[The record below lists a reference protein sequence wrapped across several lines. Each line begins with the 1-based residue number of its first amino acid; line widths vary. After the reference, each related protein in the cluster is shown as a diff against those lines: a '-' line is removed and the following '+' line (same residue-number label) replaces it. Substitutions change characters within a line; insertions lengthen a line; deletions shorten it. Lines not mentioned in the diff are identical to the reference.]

1 MGKLKKIITFFV
13 VTVFILSVPV
23 TAMAAQSLSC
33 WYADV
38 NYVAYTP
45 YDGSY
50 YVYDYSTDSTFKSW
64 FKSAV
69 LKASSQWNSTLPIS
83 VGETSFNYAV
93 NYVFGGELTQLKK
106 SFPALEESMTGLTDY
121 LTDTGKGVR
130 VTYNGSSKTVYPLKA
145 GCKMCIVQKNGR
157 TANGYTKTALHE
169 MGHLFGWGGHSS
181 STQDVMYGKSSE
193 ITSLTL
199 RDKNH
204 LKQIY
209 TMFR

>member
-1 MGKLKKIITFFV
+1 
-13 VTVFILSVPV
+13 
-23 TAMAAQSLSC
+23 
-33 WYADV
+33 
-38 NYVAYTP
+38 
-45 YDGSY
+45 
-50 YVYDYSTDSTFKSW
+50 
-64 FKSAV
+64 
-69 LKASSQWNSTLPIS
+69 
-83 VGETSFNYAV
+83 
-93 NYVFGGELTQLKK
+93 
-106 SFPALEESMTGLTDY
+106 
-121 LTDTGKGVR
+121 
-130 VTYNGSSKTVYPLKA
+130 
-145 GCKMCIVQKNGR
+145 MCFVQKNGR